1 MDINFDEN
9 ELKRITDTCLNQKAV
24 KKEMEDRSYDFLA
37 GIALVSMSD
46 KTGDVNIV
54 IENLGKLSPE
64 DRFAFASYLLATCD
78 ICHEIVEKYGFG
90 KKEEKENE

>member
-9 ELKRITDTCLNQKAV
+9 ELKRITDMCLNQKAM
-24 KKEMEDRSYDFLA
+24 KKEMEDHSYDFLA
-37 GIALVSMSD
+37 GIAMISMSD

-64 DRFAFASYLLATCD
+64 DRFVFSSYLLATCD
-78 ICHEIVEKYGFG
+78 ICHEIVEKYGFC